1 MEEDGHAG
9 GSFVRLFA
17 ESKSM
22 SRDALEILSASWR
35 MGTEKRYN
43 SHVERF
49 VKFCHE
55 RYTDPIQATTEMGI
69 EFLTEYFKTGVG
81 YTSVNSARSALSSI
95 IKPVCNVPFGKS
107 PLVCRFLK
115 GVFNIRPALPRY
127 VTTWDVAKVFT
138 FIKSK
143 PTLTNC
149 DLKTLSH
156 RLAILLCLT
165 TGQRDQTIKCL
176 NLDCIKISSD
186 KVVLFVPETLKT
198 TRPGHHLPPIELKT
212 FKDSELCVV
221 AHLKQ
226 YIKMTASFRNAGTNQ
241 LLLSFVQPHKPI
253 STSTLSRWC
262 VTLMKESGVNVNI
275 FGSHSTRSVS
285 TSKSKIS
292 GLSFKE
298 IAKSAGW
305 SNEKTFAKFYDKR
318 IQEDFSNYSFK

>member
-1 MEEDGHAG
+1 MEKDEHAG

-49 VKFCHE
+49 VKFCRE

-81 YTSVNSARSALSSI
+81 YSSVNSARSALSSI

-127 VTTWDVAKVFT
+127 VTTWDVTKVFT

-198 TRPGHHLPPIELKT
+198 TRQGHHLPPIERNT
-212 FKDSELCVV
+212 FKDSERL
-221 AHLKQ
+221 
-226 YIKMTASFRNAGTNQ
+226 Y
-241 LLLSFVQPHKPI
+241 
-253 STSTLSRWC
+253 
-262 VTLMKESGVNVNI
+262 
-275 FGSHSTRSVS
+275 
-285 TSKSKIS
+285 
-292 GLSFKE
+292 
-298 IAKSAGW
+298 
-305 SNEKTFAKFYDKR
+305 
-318 IQEDFSNYSFK
+318 

>member
-1 MEEDGHAG
+1 MEKDKHAG
-9 GSFVRLFA
+9 SSFVRLFA
-17 ESKSM
+17 ESKSV

-49 VKFCHE
+49 FKFCRE

-69 EFLTEYFKTGVG
+69 VFLTEYFKTGVG
-81 YTSVNSARSALSSI
+81 YSSVNSAHSALSSI
-95 IKPVCNVPFGKS
+95 IKPVCNVLFGKS

-127 VTTWDVAKVFT
+127 VTTWDVTKVFT

-186 KVVLFVPETLKT
+186 KVVLFVPETLKST
-198 TRPGHHLPPIELKT
+198 TPGHHLLPIELKT

-262 VTLMKESGVNVNI
+262 VTVMKESGVNVNV
-275 FGSHSTRSVS
+275 FGSHSTRSAS
-285 TSKSKIS
+285 TSKCKIS

-305 SNEKTFAKFYDKR
+305 SNEKTFAKFYDKP
-318 IQEDFSNYSFK
+318 IQEDFSKYLFK